1 MNNQNI
7 NALPASVNYTPEQ
20 ALLSALE
27 FALDGNLIDVVI
39 IGYDASG
46 VLVIR
51 SSKMTR
57 ADGLFMIEKAK
68 QWTLGSE
75 QWTLGSEE

>member
-7 NALPASVNYTPEQ
+7 IALPASVNYTPEQ

-27 FALDGNLIDVVI
+27 FARADNLTDVMV
-39 IGYDASG
+39 IGYDANG

-57 ADGLFMIEKAK
+57 ADGLFMVEKAK
-68 QWTLGSE
+68 QWTLG
-75 QWTLGSEE
+75 GEE

>member
-7 NALPASVNYTPEQ
+7 IALPASVNYTPEQ

-27 FALDGNLIDVVI
+27 FARDDNLTDVVV
-39 IGYDASG
+39 IGYDTDG

-57 ADGLFMIEKAK
+57 AVGLFMIEKAK
-68 QWTLGSE
+68 QWTLG
-75 QWTLGSEE
+75 GEE